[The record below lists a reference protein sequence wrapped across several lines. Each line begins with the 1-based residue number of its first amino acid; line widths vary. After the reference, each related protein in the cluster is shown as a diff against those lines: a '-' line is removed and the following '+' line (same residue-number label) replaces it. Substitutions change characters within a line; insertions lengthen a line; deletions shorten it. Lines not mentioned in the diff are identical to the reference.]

1 MAATIARLRD
11 GSPVGAWLLKAS
23 PSVWD
28 IGAAIGAGMELDW
41 WRLAPSY
48 RAELVHAGHPCAMW
62 ITRGDNR
69 VRSGLWAVGRV
80 VGEPVEDVGDPDDPL
95 WRDAGAQRQLR
106 PRIPVELRVLTA
118 PLAREDVV
126 EDPRL
131 RRAEILRVP
140 RIGNPAA
147 FTPDEWDAVSDLV
160 DAVDGADGT
169 TWG

>member
-1 MAATIARLRD
+1 VPATIAHLRD

-23 PSVWD
+23 PAVWD
-28 IGAAIGAGMELDW
+28 IGAAIGAGIELDW
-41 WRLAPSY
+41 WRLAPTY

-62 ITRGDNR
+62 VTRGDTR
-69 VRSGLWAVGRV
+69 VRSGLWAVGRIA
-80 VGEPVEDVGDPDDPL
+80 GEPVEDVGDPDDPL

-106 PRIPVELRVLTA
+106 PRVPVELTVLSEGLT
-118 PLAREDVV
+118 RETFG

-147 FTPDEWDAVSDLV
+147 FTPDEWDAVSDLL
-160 DAVDGADGT
+160 DGVGHP
-169 TWG
+169 WP